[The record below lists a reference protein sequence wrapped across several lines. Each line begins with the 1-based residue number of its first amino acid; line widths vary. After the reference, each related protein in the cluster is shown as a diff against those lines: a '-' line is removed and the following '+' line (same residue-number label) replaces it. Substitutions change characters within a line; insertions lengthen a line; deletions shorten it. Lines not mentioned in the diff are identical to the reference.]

1 MATTSSI
8 YRALPSTTSTRLV
21 VLLPGA
27 RDSPVCA
34 SLEVVD
40 LHTKPGYEAI
50 SYTWGDAVDQQTIY
64 VNGHPVQIR
73 KNLHAFLVRLR
84 HHERKRSV
92 WIDAISISQDDLDE
106 KAQQVAMIGSV
117 FSQAKRVLVWLGEHA
132 DGSELL
138 FGRDSPAQNAFWEHP
153 FKLKQYYRR
162 SKLDPQDRA
171 TIWAHLF
178 DRRYWTR
185 VVSSPY
191 VPSH

>member
-27 RDSPVCA
+27 RDSPVCVN
-34 SLEVVD
+34 LEVVD
-40 LHTKPGYEAI
+40 LHRKPDYEAV
-50 SYTWGDAVDQQTIY
+50 SYTWGDTDDQQTIY
-64 VNGHPVQIR
+64 VNGRPVQIR
-73 KNLHAFLVRLR
+73 KNLHAFLIRLR
-84 HHERKRSV
+84 HHERRRSV
-92 WIDAISISQDDLDE
+92 WVDAVSISQDDLDE
-106 KAQQVAMIGSV
+106 KAQQVAMIGSI

-138 FGRDSPAQNAFWEHP
+138 FGRDSPVQNAFWEHP
-153 FKLKQYYRR
+153 FKLKQYHRR
-162 SKLDPQDRA
+162 SKQDPQDRA

-185 VVSSPY
+185 VVSSP
-191 VPSH
+191 